1 MVEQEDPKHIL
12 SQTPQDYGA
21 NKFVNGM
28 KIGRKKLLQLT
39 VKRRPHQKGQ
49 KWQRCV
55 SEPTP
60 PHETNPKWEGI
71 INREKPT
78 GGTLG
83 IGDPH
88 WKDESL
94 KRWAF
99 KMSRTYLWEG
109 HRVIGN

>member
-12 SQTPQDYGA
+12 SRTPQDYGA

-28 KIGRKKLLQLT
+28 KIGRKKT
-39 VKRRPHQKGQ
+39 STANCKEKTTSKRVEVAEMCFR
-49 KWQRCV
+49 
-55 SEPTP
+55 TNP